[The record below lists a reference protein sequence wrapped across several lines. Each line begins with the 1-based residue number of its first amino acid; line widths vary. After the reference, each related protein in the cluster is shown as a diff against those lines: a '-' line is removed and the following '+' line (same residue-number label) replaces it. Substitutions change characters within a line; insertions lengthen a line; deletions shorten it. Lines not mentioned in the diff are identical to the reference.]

1 MYDHLFSAISEISLE
16 CRRILEGLGENNLVK
31 EMGKLSV
38 IYFNFFLQD
47 GLNNQSLE
55 ISKK

>member
-16 CRRILEGLGENNLVK
+16 CRRILEELGENELA
-31 EMGKLSV
+31 EQIGKLSF
-38 IYFNFFLQD
+38 IYLNFFLQD
-47 GLNNQSLE
+47 GLNDQSLE